1 MTVLMVDDE
10 ILAIRALRSMAD
22 WKSYGFNKI
31 YEAMNLADA
40 QRIIQTVS
48 VDLIFCDVELQNE
61 NGLDLLK
68 WLRQNNLQTL
78 CLLLTC
84 HAEFGYAKQAIEYKV
99 YRYLLKPIDRATLN
113 DVLRDVQALLQRR
126 NAASQKDEGLLRKMR
141 RMQAENFWRDLV
153 EMRVPDE
160 EALIREELEDR
171 QLDFPF
177 SQPMTLVLF
186 KIRCWEHITQK
197 TEKSRVRENIVARV
211 TAYFHLKKPEEM
223 PFTLRKDK
231 IVLALWNCAPARLDK
246 DMDCLCQDIYYW
258 LGVKVCSYTRESCKL
273 VQTAE
278 ALEELEELDRLNVTQ
293 DQGYFN
299 LRADTDSSMLNEV
312 FQQRLLSSLRRGEN
326 QQTVAL
332 IRNQLHEMAANGQ
345 LQRNHLISMSH
356 VFQSVLYQW
365 LAECGLSGKLDAAVF
380 AVNDG
385 YEKRFDAPEN
395 LCRAIMQQLEYISH
409 ARVPE
414 TKNKNVVRCV
424 KEYIAAHYS
433 EDITRQDLATASC
446 LQRDYLS
453 RIFKQETGKTLAGYL
468 LEKRM
473 EIACGLL
480 TETSLPIGT
489 IASDVGFANLA
500 HFSRAFGRI
509 YHMTPSGYRTE
520 HGKKY

>member
-10 ILAIRALRSMAD
+10 ILAIRALRSMVD

-99 YRYLLKPIDRATLN
+99 YRYLLKPIDRAALN

-153 EMRVPDE
+153 EMRIPDE

-211 TAYFHLKKPEEM
+211 IAYFHLKKPEEM

-231 IVLALWNCAPARLDK
+231 IVQALWNCAPARLDK

-312 FQQRLLSSLRRGEN
+312 FSTAAAILLAPGRKSANRR
-326 QQTVAL
+326 V
-332 IRNQLHEMAANGQ
+332 
-345 LQRNHLISMSH
+345 
-356 VFQSVLYQW
+356 
-365 LAECGLSGKLDAAVF
+365 D
-380 AVNDG
+380 
-385 YEKRFDAPEN
+385 
-395 LCRAIMQQLEYISH
+395 
-409 ARVPE
+409 
-414 TKNKNVVRCV
+414 
-424 KEYIAAHYS
+424 S
-433 EDITRQDLATASC
+433 ESTA
-446 LQRDYLS
+446 
-453 RIFKQETGKTLAGYL
+453 
-468 LEKRM
+468 
-473 EIACGLL
+473 
-480 TETSLPIGT
+480 
-489 IASDVGFANLA
+489 
-500 HFSRAFGRI
+500 
-509 YHMTPSGYRTE
+509 
-520 HGKKY
+520 

>member
-31 YEAMNLADA
+31 YEAMNLTDA
-40 QRIIQTVS
+40 QRIIKTVS
-48 VDLIFCDVELQNE
+48 VDLIICDVELQNE

-99 YRYLLKPIDRATLN
+99 YRYLLKPIDRVTLN
-113 DVLRDVQALLQRR
+113 DVLQDVQALLKSRD
-126 NAASQKDEGLLRKMR
+126 AESQKDECLLRKMR
-141 RMQAENFWRDLV
+141 QIQAENFWRDLA
-153 EMRVPDE
+153 EMRIPEE
-160 EALIREELEDR
+160 EALMREELEDR
-171 QLDFPF
+171 QLDFSF
-177 SQPMTLVLF
+177 TQPMTLVLF

-197 TEKSRVRENIVARV
+197 AERNRVRKNIVARII
-211 TAYFHLKKPEEM
+211 AYFHLQKPEEM

-231 IVLALWNCAPARLDK
+231 IILALWKGSPAQLGK
-246 DMDCLCQDIYYW
+246 DMDCLCQDIFYW
-258 LGVKVCSYTRESCKL
+258 LGVKVCSYIRESCKL
-273 VQTAE
+273 LQTVE

-299 LRADTDSSMLNEV
+299 LRTVTGDPLLNEI
-312 FQQRLLSSLRRGEN
+312 FQQQLLTSLRKGDN
-326 QQTVAL
+326 VQTVSI
-332 IRNQLHEMAANGQ
+332 IRDHLHEMADNGH
-345 LQRNHLISMSH
+345 LQRNQLISIYH
-356 VFQSVLYQW
+356 VFQSILYQW
-365 LAECGLSGKLDAAVF
+365 LAECGLAGKLDAAIF
-380 AVNDG
+380 AADSE

-395 LCRAIMQQLEYISH
+395 LCQAIMQQLECISH
-409 ARVPE
+409 TRMLE

-424 KEYIAAHYS
+424 REYVAAHYS
-433 EDITRQDLATASC
+433 EDISRQDLANACC

-480 TETSLPIGT
+480 VETSLPIGT
-489 IASDVGFANLA
+489 IASDVGFVNLA

-509 YHMTPSGYRTE
+509 YHMTPSGYRAE
-520 HGKKY
+520 NRKKS